1 MGKYK
6 RVIPRNLLR
15 RQVPVAFALL
25 PAVATIPVLLGWL
38 IGNADLTHLWLS
50 RVPMNPLT
58 ALALLCLSGSVRLGM
73 SANATA
79 RAASTV
85 AALLVTLVTTLRL
98 AADLAGTSV
107 HPGGV
112 GFAILLFGQHL
123 GVGGQPMSLD
133 AAVCLLLICAAMPL
147 ARRRSRLPALAAQAT
162 LCFVVVLSIFA
173 VVGYLFDVPLM
184 QGGQVVRKMAPHTAL
199 ALIALATSLLM
210 TSRHGLASLLTDRG
224 VAGGMI
230 RTLLP
235 ATLILPIVVGGA
247 GLIVMRSHALPD
259 NIVMALMV
267 VMNVALLTG
276 LVALTAAKLMAA
288 DFERR
293 HVEMALTRLAKTDM
307 LTSLPNRV
315 SFMEHLS
322 HRMSQ
327 ENRAALGSFAVVY
340 LDLDG
345 FKSVNDSFGHAAGDQ
360 LLRQVGK
367 YLRMHLRPND
377 IVARL
382 GGDEFA
388 VVLDG
393 VTKSDEAAA
402 VVNRMVSGMPR
413 KVVLGDQIVWVGIS
427 AGVAISEPRHATI
440 ESILNEAD
448 EALYSAKNAG
458 RNRCHVPTAN
468 DTAQKPERKPYLVA
482 SAR

>member
-1 MGKYK
+1 MS
-6 RVIPRNLLR
+6 
-15 RQVPVAFALL
+15 Q
-25 PAVATIPVLLGWL
+25 
-38 IGNADLTHLWLS
+38 
-50 RVPMNPLT
+50 LT
-58 ALALLCLSGSVRLGM
+58 AMALLCLSGSVRLGM
-73 SANATA
+73 SANRIAK
-79 RAASTV
+79 AASTV
-85 AALLVTLVTTLRL
+85 AALLVTLLSTLRL
-98 AADLAGTSV
+98 AEDLAGT
-107 HPGGV
+107 PANTGDG
-112 GFAILLFGQHL
+112 LFGLPLTWQHL
-123 GVGGQPMSLD
+123 GAAGRPMTLD
-133 AAVCLLLICAAMPL
+133 AALCMLLICAAMPL
-147 ARRRSRLPALAAQAT
+147 ARRRSRIPALAAQAT

-173 VVGYLFDVPLM
+173 VVGDLFDIPLK
-184 QGGQVVRKMAPHTAL
+184 QGDRILHPMAPQTAL
-199 ALIALATSLLM
+199 GLIALATSLLM
-210 TSRHGLASLLTDRG
+210 TSRHGLAALLTDRG

-235 ATLILPIVVGGA
+235 ATLILPIAVGGA
-247 GLIVMRSHALPD
+247 GLIVMRSHAFPD

-267 VMNVALLTG
+267 VVNVALLTG

-293 HVEMALTRLAKTDM
+293 HVELAMTRLAKTDM

-315 SFMEHLS
+315 SFMDHLS
-322 HRMSQ
+322 HRMSP
-327 ENRAALGSFAVVY
+327 EHREALGSFAVVY

-345 FKSVNDSFGHAAGDQ
+345 FKAVNDSFGHAAGDQ

-388 VVLDG
+388 VLLDG
-393 VTKSDEAAA
+393 VTKSDEAAG
-402 VVNRMVSGMPR
+402 VINRMVSGMPR
-413 KVVLGDQIVWVGIS
+413 KAVLGDQVVWVGIS
-427 AGVAISEPRHATI
+427 AGVAMAEPRHTTI

-458 RNRCHVPTAN
+458 RNRCHVPTTPAN
-468 DTAQKPERKPYLVA
+468 AQKPDRKPYLVA